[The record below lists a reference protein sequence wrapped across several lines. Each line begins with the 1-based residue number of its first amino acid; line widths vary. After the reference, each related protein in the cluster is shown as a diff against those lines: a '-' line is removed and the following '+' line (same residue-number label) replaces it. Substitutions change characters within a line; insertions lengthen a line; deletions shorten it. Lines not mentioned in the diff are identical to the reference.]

1 MKKEKEIV
9 SVCVLMSTYNGERYL
24 ERQIETILNQE
35 ECRIILL
42 VRDDGSSDKTLDI
55 LKKYQEQGRLS
66 YYSGKNVGP
75 TNSFLDLLDNA
86 PEADYYAFSDQDDIW
101 LPDKMSR
108 AIKKLK
114 ETKLKGQ
121 KGLYFSNLTPVDE
134 KEDIIKEFLLPEVL
148 PIDYYTLMIRCGWM
162 FGCTEVF
169 TKELKEFVKKQYRP
183 QKIVMHDLWM
193 GLLASTYGT
202 IVYDSTSKILYR
214 QHQNNVVGAQL
225 NGIQRWK
232 KRLDLLV
239 KGNRVPIDCRAK
251 AMLRIFRDNPDVS
264 KELQE
269 QTWIVA
275 NYNKSLKTRIG
286 FLKYAQ
292 LFDEKAKRALLRAVL
307 IVLGKE

>member
-1 MKKEKEIV
+1 MKNKKRTPT
-9 SVCVLMSTYNGERYL
+9 VCVLMSTYNGEQYVV
-24 ERQIETILNQE
+24 RQIETILNQVG
-35 ECRIILL
+35 CHIILL
-42 VRDDGSSDKTLDI
+42 VRDDGSSDKTLNI
-55 LKKYQEQGRLS
+55 LKKYQDQELLS

-108 AIKKLK
+108 AIKKLN
-114 ETKLKGQ
+114 EVTLKSQ
-121 KGLYFSNLTPVDE
+121 RGLYFSNLTPVDE
-134 KEDIIKEFLLPEVL
+134 NEIMIKEFLLPESL

-183 QKIVMHDLWM
+183 QKIVMHDLWL
-193 GLLASTYGT
+193 GLLASIYGT

-214 QHQNNVVGAQL
+214 QHHNNVVGAQL

-232 KRLDLLV
+232 KRLILLV
-239 KGNRVPIDCRAK
+239 KGNRIPIDCRAE
-251 AMLRIFRDNPDVS
+251 AMLRIFKDNPEVS
-264 KELQE
+264 KTIQE
-269 QTWIVA
+269 QTKVVA
-275 NYNKSLKTRIG
+275 NYNKNLRTRIA
-286 FLKYAQ
+286 FLRYAQ

-307 IVLGKE
+307 ILLGKE